1 MIVINVKEQESIDQ
15 ALKRYKRKHKRV
27 GIIKEIRNRKHFTK
41 KSVQRRNQIL
51 NAKYRDQYLEE
62 YG

>member
-1 MIVINVKEQESIDQ
+1 VIVINVKEQESIDQ